1 MWNYRELLP
10 VTDPGA
16 IELAADGVFDPDESV
31 VVINT
36 SAGCKTP
43 DKLGKAARERAGGGD
58 GDGGDA

>member
-31 VVINT
+31 VINT
-36 SAGCKTP
+36 GAGCKTP
-43 DKLGKAARERAGGGD
+43 DKLGKAARERADDGD
-58 GDGGDA
+58 GDGSDA